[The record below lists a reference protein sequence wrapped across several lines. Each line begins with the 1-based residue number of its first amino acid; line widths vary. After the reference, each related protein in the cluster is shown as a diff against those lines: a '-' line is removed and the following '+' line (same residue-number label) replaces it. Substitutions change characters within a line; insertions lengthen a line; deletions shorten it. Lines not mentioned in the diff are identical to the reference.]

1 MGIKGHKIIFS
12 EGTPQRKYDKK
23 DIRFFAIH
31 VRSKSDEYDL
41 FIEVTSVKNFVW
53 DIEARKIGEWY
64 PEYAESWDEF
74 LEESVWYYTYRR
86 AKERLESKEYEEG
99 EIYQEVITIDNFEL
113 WFREVKSLI
122 DKPNK
127 YRIQN

>member
-12 EGTPQRKYDKK
+12 EGTSQRKDWEK

-41 FIEVTSVKNFVW
+41 FIEITSIKDFVW
-53 DIEARKIGEWY
+53 NIEARKIGEWY
-64 PEYAESWDEF
+64 PEHAESWDEF
-74 LEESVWYYTYRR
+74 LQESVWFDTYRR

-99 EIYQEVITIDNFEL
+99 EIYQKVIAIDNFEL
-113 WFREVKSLI
+113 WFKGVRSMI